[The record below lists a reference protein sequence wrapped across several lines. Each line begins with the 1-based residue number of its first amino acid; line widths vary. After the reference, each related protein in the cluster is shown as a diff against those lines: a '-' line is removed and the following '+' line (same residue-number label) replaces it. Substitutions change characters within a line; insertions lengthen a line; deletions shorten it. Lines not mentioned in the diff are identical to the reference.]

1 MKEPIK
7 KFDDYVKEEFVAV
20 GFGSPFSTA
29 SWSTPGRVGYNTS
42 AYDLTPIAGSIPDLS
57 MGIAQQAHQYETND
71 NAEHS
76 GDGYVAEAKDHIN
89 KAIDEAYESKK
100 IETSEG
106 VDEAMVQIAGD
117 KKPSGAKILAQ
128 EIAFALMDRGII
140 APAKSKKDQ
149 QLVIATIQDVIINS
163 TF

>member
-20 GFGSPFSTA
+20 GFGQPTA
-29 SWSTPGRVGYNTS
+29 SATWSTPGRIGYNTS

-57 MGIAQQAHQYETND
+57 MGIAQQAHSYETND
-71 NAEHS
+71 NTQHTGE
-76 GDGYVAEAKDHIN
+76 GYVKEAKKHIN
-89 KAIDEAYESKK
+89 DSIDKAWNDQKVEKSEAVK
-100 IETSEG
+100 
-106 VDEAMVQIAGD
+106 EAMVQIAGD

-128 EIAFALMDRGII
+128 EIAFSLMDKGII
-140 APAKSKKDQ
+140 AQPKSARDQ
-149 QLVIATIQDVIINS
+149 KLVIATIQDVIINS

>member
-7 KFDDYVKEEFVAV
+7 KFDDYIEEKFVAV
-20 GFGSPFSTA
+20 GFGQPTAGA
-29 SWSTPGRVGYNTS
+29 SWSTPGRIGYNTS

-57 MGIAQQAHQYETND
+57 MGIAQQAHNYETND
-71 NAEHS
+71 NADHTGE
-76 GDGYVAEAKDHIN
+76 GYIKEAKHHIN

-100 IETSEG
+100 IETSEN

-128 EIAFALMDRGII
+128 EIAFTLMDRGII
-140 APAKSKKDQ
+140 AQPKSKKDQ